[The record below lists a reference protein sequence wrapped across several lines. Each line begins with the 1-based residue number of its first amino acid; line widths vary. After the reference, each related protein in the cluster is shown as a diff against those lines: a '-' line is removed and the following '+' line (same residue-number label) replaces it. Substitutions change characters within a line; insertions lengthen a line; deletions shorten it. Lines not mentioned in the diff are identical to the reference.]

1 MRSTP
6 TEPMVDPTTNP
17 PSSSSSSLLSCGGAG

>member
-6 TEPMVDPTTNP
+6 TEPMVDPATN
-17 PSSSSSSLLSCGGAG
+17 PSSSSSSLLSCGGAA